1 MAGSAGSGTR
11 SYVNTT
17 SLAGI
22 RNASKTPAKSP
33 DAGRYAAMEAAV
45 KRAAGTKTKTPTTKA
60 PTTTRRRTTPTKPP
74 ANGAP
79 DPRRSP
85 QRYAAANPLV
95 GDVLTQSAIANLEL
109 DNAGAKAL
117 RQYQEDAARRNLQSN
132 LATIDRN
139 ALESYKAIA
148 DDYAGRGL
156 LRSGGF
162 FRTSD
167 MAAADIQDSRV
178 NAQNEVMDLQNRN
191 MLENLL
197 GDLSTGQGGL
207 ELLQQFLAKR
217 TAEQARQMGAQ

>member
-1 MAGSAGSGTR
+1 MAGSVGSGTR

-17 SLAGI
+17 SAAGI
-22 RNASKTPAKSP
+22 RNASKTTPKSP
-33 DAGRYAAMEAAV
+33 DAARYAAMEAAA
-45 KRAAGTKTKTPTTKA
+45 KKAAGGSKVKTPTTT
-60 PTTTRRRTTPTKPP
+60 TTTRRPTTAKPKPP
-74 ANGAP
+74 VNGAP

-167 MAAADIQDSRV
+167 LAAADIQDSRV